1 MIPLV
6 RRPSS
11 SPFQRVTVQRFARAT
26 FMGSIACAS
35 VGCGDSSTD
44 ADAAPGTLR
53 VILEPEDTIIE
64 GLSAGEGVANIRD
77 GWTVTY
83 DKYIV
88 GVGHVALEYAT
99 DGDLTAEDEGSFIVD
114 LTQIPSNGERLWEIE
129 GLRPGRWNFGYELVG
144 GGHGPKRHESVA
156 SADFERMQDEDLTYL
171 ITGTLT
177 KEDGQSCPPTRYA
190 GDIEA
195 ESVGENSGGAACY
208 ANPVIEFE
216 FAVRAETV
224 FGKCELDGSSGVA
237 ITSGTT
243 STDAATLHGDH
254 LFFNGFPTGDEGGV
268 IRLAQ
273 LWADA
278 DLNAD
283 GKLDKSEYAD
293 ILIADMSEWDD
304 RYQLGGAPGHDDEEE
319 DHDEDEADHDDEDE
333 HGVETLGDVVVAQLK
348 TQGHFNGEGECEV
361 DGEAHDH

>member
-1 MIPLV
+1 MTPST
-6 RRPSS
+6 RCPSS
-11 SPFQRVTVQRFARAT
+11 SRALRVTPMRLARAT
-26 FMGSIACAS
+26 FLTLVSCSSM
-35 VGCGDSSTD
+35 GCGDSSTS
-44 ADAAPGTLR
+44 ADAPPGTLR
-53 VILEPEDTIIE
+53 VILEPEDTIVD
-64 GLSAGEGVANIRD
+64 GLRAGEGVANIRD
-77 GWTVTY
+77 GWTVNY
-83 DKYIV
+83 AKYIV
-88 GVGHVALEYAT
+88 GIGHIALEYAT
-99 DGDLTAEDEGSFIVD
+99 DDELTAEDERAFIVD
-114 LTQIPSNGERLWEIE
+114 LTQLPANGEPLWEIE

-144 GGHGPKRHESVA
+144 GGHGPRRHKSVD
-156 SADFERMQDEDLTYL
+156 SADFDRMDEEDLTYL

-177 KEDGQSCPPTRYA
+177 KEGGQSCPPTRYA

-195 ESVGENSGGAACY
+195 DSEGENSAGDACY
-208 ANPVIEFE
+208 SNPVIEFE

-224 FGKCELDGSSGVA
+224 FGHCELNGRSGVA

-243 STDAATLHGDH
+243 STDAATIHGDH

-268 IRLAQ
+268 MRLAQ

-304 RYQLGGAPGHDDEEE
+304 RYQVGGAPGSEDDDE
-319 DHDEDEADHDDEDE
+319 DHEDEA
-333 HGVETLGDVVVAQLK
+333 HGVETLGDVTIAQLK

-361 DGEAHDH
+361 DGVAHEH